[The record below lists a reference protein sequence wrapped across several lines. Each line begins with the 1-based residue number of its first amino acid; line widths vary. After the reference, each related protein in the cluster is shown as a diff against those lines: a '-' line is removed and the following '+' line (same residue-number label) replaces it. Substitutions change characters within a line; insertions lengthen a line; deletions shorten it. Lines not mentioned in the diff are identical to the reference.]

1 MVLSFEYDPKGEL
14 KIFCD
19 EEGAKSLR
27 EYLNK
32 IIDGKDTHY
41 HLMTPAWGG
50 DQLTESKVAQNAIQ
64 INQVLINII
73 K

>member
-1 MVLSFEYDPKGEL
+1 MILSFEYDPKGEL

-41 HLMTPAWGG
+41 HLMTPAWG
-50 DQLTESKVAQNAIQ
+50 EIS
-64 INQVLINII
+64 
-73 K
+73 